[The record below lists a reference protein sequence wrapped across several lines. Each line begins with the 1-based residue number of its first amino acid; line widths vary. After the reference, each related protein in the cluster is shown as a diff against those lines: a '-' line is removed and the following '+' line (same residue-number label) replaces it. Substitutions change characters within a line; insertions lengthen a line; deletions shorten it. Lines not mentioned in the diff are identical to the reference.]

1 MLRFEKNDRSK
12 SIGIHLRKKTRLWTR
27 ELVCAAGMAIAFH
40 FSAILLFRIKSIP
53 FEILAPTPK
62 IVVTAEKSQSGRPI
76 DFSLSESLVKELNP
90 PPRPALPPLAS
101 LHLKPKLP
109 ITLDLPKK
117 TLHSAYVRG
126 PFPEEIPFNY
136 SESHTDS
143 ARLSIRSD
151 HEGKIFWYE
160 WLDPPSHKGFKAY
173 LESWLGQ
180 IRLKPEN
187 ALQAILIE
195 VHLSP

>member
-1 MLRFEKNDRSK
+1 MLRFEKNVRTK
-12 SIGIHLRKKTRLWTR
+12 SVGIHLRKKTPLWTQ
-27 ELVCAAGMAIAFH
+27 ELIWAAGLAIAFH
-40 FSAILLFRIKSIP
+40 LSAILLFRIQANP
-53 FEILAPTPK
+53 FEIFAPIPK
-62 IVVTAEKSQSGRPI
+62 ITVTAEKIQSGRPI
-76 DFSLSESLVKELNP
+76 DFSLSEPLVKELDP

-101 LHLKPKLP
+101 LRLKPKLP

-126 PFPEEIPFNY
+126 PFPEELPFNY
-136 SESHTDS
+136 AEPHTDS

-187 ALQAILIE
+187 AFQATLIE